1 MHTNTAAA
9 GKETVAPDQVAATPR
24 QDTASGHDT
33 ARLDPDA
40 ASLDPDRCW
49 EALLRRDPSYD
60 GRLFVGVLTTGIYCR
75 LTCPARRPLRKNVRF
90 FTTPAAAEAQGL
102 RACLRCRPLAA
113 TGADPNAERVHAVCR
128 FIDASDGE
136 PLALADLARRAR
148 LSPFHFQRSFKA
160 IVGVTPK
167 QYVAAARLAAL
178 KRNLESTPDVTAAVM
193 DAGYGS
199 SSGVYGR
206 ADTRLGMTPKQYRR
220 GGENVTIT
228 YATAQTVLGL
238 MMAGATDRGLCFVQ
252 FGESPEELLALLA
265 AEYPRATLEPMR
277 QPPDP
282 AFASWIEALNRHL
295 AGTQPKLDLPL
306 DIRATAFQL
315 RVWTYLASIPYGDVR
330 TYAEVAAGI
339 GQPAASRAV
348 ARACAS
354 NTLAVVIPCH
364 RVIRGSGE
372 LAGYRWGIARKRT
385 LLDRERSAA
394 SPR

>member
-1 MHTNTAAA
+1 MATIPQSDDRGPVVLQVLPALGT
-9 GKETVAPDQVAATPR
+9 GGVETFSGEQHLGWFIPVPGGES
-24 QDTASGHDT
+24 AS
-33 ARLDPDA
+33 R
-40 ASLDPDRCW
+40 
-49 EALLRRDPSYD
+49 
-60 GRLFVGVLTTGIYCR
+60 GVL
-75 LTCPARRPLRKNVRF
+75 VMF
-90 FTTPAAAEAQGL
+90 M
-102 RACLRCRPLAA
+102 
-113 TGADPNAERVHAVCR
+113 
-128 FIDASDGE
+128 DAS
-136 PLALADLARRAR
+136 
-148 LSPFHFQRSFKA
+148 
-160 IVGVTPK
+160 
-167 QYVAAARLAAL
+167 
-178 KRNLESTPDVTAAVM
+178 
-193 DAGYGS
+193 
-199 SSGVYGR
+199 
-206 ADTRLGMTPKQYRR
+206 
-220 GGENVTIT
+220 
-228 YATAQTVLGL
+228 ATV
-238 MMAGATDRGLCFVQ
+238 
-252 FGESPEELLALLA
+252 
-265 AEYPRATLEPMR
+265 EPMR